1 MRRLSSLS
9 NPILTTTRRSKVD
22 NHVRHNLRLIRNQLE
37 ELDEFVLNLRDGFAE
52 PVIPS
57 FDDRLHVEVTMGE
70 VLEQLDSL
78 IDHSPRF
85 TPQPVRESDYVCCS

>member
-1 MRRLSSLS
+1 MDNVTRHSL
-9 NPILTTTRRSKVD
+9 
-22 NHVRHNLRLIRNQLE
+22 HLIRNQLE
-37 ELDEFVLNLRDGFAE
+37 ELDEFVLSLRGSE

-57 FDDRLHVEVTMGE
+57 HGDRLYVEVTMGE

-85 TPQPVRESDYVCCS
+85 TPQPVKESDYVCCS

>member
-1 MRRLSSLS
+1 MD
-9 NPILTTTRRSKVD
+9 NVTRHS
-22 NHVRHNLRLIRNQLE
+22 LRLIRNQLE
-37 ELDEFVLNLRDGFAE
+37 GLDEFVLNLRDGYAE

-57 FDDRLHVEVTMGE
+57 HRDRLYVEVTMVD

-85 TPQPVRESDYVCCS
+85 TPQPVKESDYVCCS

>member
-1 MRRLSSLS
+1 MDNVTRHSL
-9 NPILTTTRRSKVD
+9 
-22 NHVRHNLRLIRNQLE
+22 HLIRNQLE
-37 ELDEFVLNLRDGFAE
+37 ELDEFVLSLRGSE

-57 FDDRLHVEVTMGE
+57 HGDRLYVEVTMGE

-85 TPQPVRESDYVCCS
+85 TPLPVKESDYVCCS

>member
-1 MRRLSSLS
+1 MD
-9 NPILTTTRRSKVD
+9 NVTRHS
-22 NHVRHNLRLIRNQLE
+22 LRLIRNQLE
-37 ELDEFVLNLRDGFAE
+37 GLDEFVLNLRDGYAE

-57 FDDRLHVEVTMGE
+57 HRDRLYVEVTMGD

-85 TPQPVRESDYVCCS
+85 TPQPVKESDYVCCS

>member
-1 MRRLSSLS
+1 MDNVTRHSLY
-9 NPILTTTRRSKVD
+9 
-22 NHVRHNLRLIRNQLE
+22 LIRNQLE
-37 ELDEFVLNLRDGFAE
+37 ELDEFVLSLRGSE

-57 FDDRLHVEVTMGE
+57 HGDRLYVQVTMGE